1 MEQGRKLLGTVTI
14 GQSPRAD
21 LIPEMK
27 PFLGPDVEV
36 IEAGALDGLTL
47 GEVHKLYPVPGDYVL
62 ITRMRDGT
70 QVKIAEKHILPLMQ
84 DKIDKLVAQGAQ
96 VIALVCTGEF
106 PEFRCSKLLVQ
117 PQRVL
122 FNTVKSVA
130 EGLNLGVL
138 TPDDAQVENTTLRW
152 SKLTPRVT
160 VEAASPYGSADAV
173 LAAAEKL
180 REAGVQIAVLD
191 CIGYTNAAKT
201 AVKRMLGVPVILARS
216 VVARVIGELM

>member
-1 MEQGRKLLGTVTI
+1 MEQGRKLLGTVTS

-47 GEVHKLYPVPGDYVL
+47 GEVHKLYPDPGDYVL

-84 DKIDKLVAQGAQ
+84 DKIDKLVAQRAQ

-138 TPDDAQVENTTLRW
+138 TPDDAQVENTTLR
-152 SKLTPRVT
+152 
-160 VEAASPYGSADAV
+160 
-173 LAAAEKL
+173 
-180 REAGVQIAVLD
+180 
-191 CIGYTNAAKT
+191 
-201 AVKRMLGVPVILARS
+201 
-216 VVARVIGELM
+216 